1 MRRREFITLL
11 GGAAAAWPLAAPAQQ
26 PAMPVIGFLHQG
38 ASEPNQGF
46 VAKFRQGLREN
57 GYLDGSNVTI
67 DFRWADGNYE
77 KLPALAADLAR
88 RGVTMIFAA
97 YRPAALA
104 AKSATS
110 SLPIV
115 FASGSDPV
123 EAGLVAS
130 LNRPGGNV
138 TGVNLFGG
146 ILGSKRL
153 ELLRELVPKANLIAM
168 LVNPAN
174 SNAEFNTKELQSAA
188 LGVGQRIEVLHAG
201 SEHEFD
207 TALATLA
214 HLSPSALF
222 VSPDTFLQDRRD
234 QLVAWAARHRVPTIY
249 YERVFVD
256 AGGLMSYG
264 PDNYDGLRWSGVY
277 AARILK
283 GQKPADLPVLQPT
296 KFELVINLKTAKALG
311 LETPP
316 TLLAR
321 ADEVIE

>member
-1 MRRREFITLL
+1 VRRRQFIAAL
-11 GGAAAAWPLAAPAQQ
+11 GGASVAWPLAARAQQ

-153 ELLRELVPKANLIAM
+153 ELLRELDLSLPEIKSGRIDGAIRPGSAGRECAQRPEHRAK
-168 LVNPAN
+168 PAHPC
-174 SNAEFNTKELQSAA
+174 SAISA
-188 LGVGQRIEVLHAG
+188 CEPRCNI
-201 SEHEFD
+201 FD
-207 TALATLA
+207 T
-214 HLSPSALF
+214 
-222 VSPDTFLQDRRD
+222 
-234 QLVAWAARHRVPTIY
+234 I
-249 YERVFVD
+249 
-256 AGGLMSYG
+256 
-264 PDNYDGLRWSGVY
+264 
-277 AARILK
+277 
-283 GQKPADLPVLQPT
+283 
-296 KFELVINLKTAKALG
+296 
-311 LETPP
+311 
-316 TLLAR
+316 
-321 ADEVIE
+321 